1 MTMENDLILQNPDE
15 ASDGM
20 LPATSCSLPSSSGI
34 SSLLAV
40 AFGGGTNSTAML
52 CGFRE
57 RGIKP
62 DLILF
67 ADTGGELPETYEHV
81 MEMDVQCRIWWGI
94 GIETVRKTYQGEFEG
109 LEKNCTRKRMLPS
122 LAYGRKTCSQKYKVE
137 PQTRRML
144 KFMDEHEVTECTKA
158 IGYDAGESH
167 RQIAKDHMQHAK
179 GRIERFWYPLVEWGW
194 RRSECVD
201 AIKRHGLTQP
211 GKSACWFCPAMKRG
225 EILRLKRTRPDLF
238 ARALEMERNAILKSP
253 GRGLGGQSLRWEN
266 VDANDTAQGKLWDY
280 LDEHDES
287 PIPCGCYDG

>member
-1 MTMENDLILQNPDE
+1 MTPDFQLTPEPETVAKQE
-15 ASDGM
+15 AGGRRFAAD
-20 LPATSCSLPSSSGI
+20 C
-34 SSLLAV
+34 SLLAV

-81 MEMDVQCRIWWGI
+81 MEMDTQCRIWWGI

-109 LEKNCTRKRMLPS
+109 LEKNCVRKRMLPS

-144 KFMDEHEVTECTKA
+144 RFMDEHGVTDIRKA

-167 RQIAKDHMQHAK
+167 RQIAKDHMVHAK
-179 GRIERFWYPLVEWGW
+179 GRTEHFWYPLVEWGW
-194 RRSECVD
+194 RRDECVA
-201 AIKRHGLTQP
+201 AIARHGLTQP
-211 GKSACWFCPAMKRG
+211 GKSACFFCPAMKRG
-225 EILRLKRTRPDLF
+225 EILRLKETRPDLF
-238 ARALEMERNAILKSP
+238 ARALEIERNAILKSP

-266 VDANDTAQGKLWDY
+266 VDAQDEAQGKLWDY
-280 LDEHDES
+280 LDATDES